1 MKILFAVFGVT
12 GMFSTIASATFMPVV
27 RKEVNPIYTDPSIS
41 HTTDPHIVFSTGT
54 DVDSPLLVF
63 LAGTGGKSKQTAKN
77 EQPFID
83 LALAEGYR
91 FIVLSY
97 KDTPAISQICNRLVL
112 ITNPNCAAQVRQ
124 QRTFGDDSTALID
137 DQPQDA
143 IVHRLVTLLRYLA
156 TTDRRGY
163 WDNYIDGNTVHWEKV
178 VLSGQSQGGG
188 MSAYIAKKVAV
199 RGVIDFSGGWDMNP
213 DNRIASWYFS
223 PSATPP
229 ERLYGTYYVKEKFAN
244 LIASSYAAMHI
255 PIDHQFALDAPL
267 RNPNAKNPGHGE
279 GATNPVYSAIWKE
292 MLDQLKR
299 CDPDPKSCAIQKQNA
314 GMIYTP

>member
-1 MKILFAVFGVT
+1 MKRYMKIFFAVFGVT
-12 GMFSTIASATFMPVV
+12 GALTTIAPTAFAAVD
-27 RKEVNPIYTDPSIS
+27 RKEVSPIDTDASIT
-41 HTTDPHIVFSTGT
+41 HGTDPHIVFSTGT

-77 EQPFID
+77 EQAFID

-97 KDTPAISQICNRLVL
+97 IDTSAISQICNRRVL
-112 ITNPNCAAQVRQ
+112 ISNPNCAAQVRQ
-124 QRTFGDDSTALID
+124 KRAFGDDTTALID

-143 IVHRLVTLLRYLA
+143 IVHRLVALLRYLA
-156 TTDRRGY
+156 ATDRSGH
-163 WDNYIDGNTVHWEKV
+163 WEDYIDGNTPRWEKV

-199 RGVIDFSGGWDMNP
+199 RGVIDFSGGWDRKSANS
-213 DNRIASWYFS
+213 IASWYFS
-223 PSATPP
+223 PGATPP
-229 ERLYGTYYVKEKFAN
+229 ERLYGTYYAKEKFAN

-255 PIDHQFALDAPL
+255 PADHQFALDIPL

-279 GATNPVYSAIWKE
+279 GAKNPAYSAIWKE

-299 CDPDPKSCAIQKQNA
+299 
-314 GMIYTP
+314 